1 MNIQILY
8 EDEAILVCRK
18 PAGVAVQTRR
28 LGEPDMESLLK
39 NYRAS
44 KGEPP
49 FIGVVHRLDQPVE
62 GVMLYAKTK
71 QAASALGRQIASA
84 QADKCYYAM
93 TDGVPARSVGTL
105 EDYLLRDGKTNVSSV
120 VMKSTPGAKR
130 SELSYEVLEQNG
142 KRAVLKIR
150 LKTGRHHQIR
160 VQLAHAGFPIV
171 GDRKYNFKENIAPSG
186 SGLALCSYRIAFR
199 HPVTCKKME
208 FEIDKPFCLS

>member
-93 TDGVPARSVGTL
+93 TDGVPARSGGTL

-120 VMKSTPGAKR
+120 VTKSTPGAKH

-171 GDRKYNFKENIAPSG
+171 VDRKYNFKENIAPSG

>member
-120 VMKSTPGAKR
+120 VSKSTPGAKR
-130 SELSYEVLEQNG
+130 SELSYEVLEHNG

-186 SGLALCSYRIAFR
+186 GGLALCSYRIAFR

>member
-93 TDGVPARSVGTL
+93 TDGVPARGGGTL

-120 VMKSTPGAKR
+120 VSKSTPGAKR

>member
-120 VMKSTPGAKR
+120 VTKSTPGAKH

>member
-44 KGEPP
+44 RGEIP

-93 TDGVPARSVGTL
+93 TDGVPGRSRDTL
-105 EDYLLRDGKTNVSSV
+105 EDYLLRDGKANVSSV
-120 VMKSTPGAKR
+120 VTKSTPGAKR
-130 SELSYEVLEQNG
+130 AELSYEVLEQDG

-186 SGLALCSYRIAFR
+186 RGLELCSYRIAFR
-199 HPVTCKKME
+199 HPVTRKKME

>member
-142 KRAVLKIR
+142 KRAVLKIS

>member
-44 KGEPP
+44 KGEAP

-93 TDGVPARSVGTL
+93 TDGVPGRSRGTL

-120 VMKSTPGAKR
+120 VTKSTPGAKH
-130 SELSYEVLEQNG
+130 SELSYEVLEHNG
-142 KRAVLKIR
+142 KRAVLKIS